1 MQAPG
6 TFGFD
11 GTKYRP
17 PRGDFESIPMDE
29 FGRPAQ
35 QNYDDVYA
43 EAERPVGLQTIHDD
57 VQLPH
62 RQQSPSPA
70 PFSHYAPT
78 NVQQAN
84 PTQVGLQPGQGASHS
99 KQKTQQ
105 KDDDDEAGCCKC
117 VIM

>member
-1 MQAPG
+1 
-6 TFGFD
+6 
-11 GTKYRP
+11 
-17 PRGDFESIPMDE
+17 MDE

-43 EAERPVGLQTIHDD
+43 EAERPVGLQTIHDE

-105 KDDDDEAGCCKC
+105 KDDDEEAGCCKC